1 MDKNLRFLDQTKST
15 RLDLRTGKKREFIPL
30 IESYTNSSR
39 SVSSPKILGWRKPN
53 PYRSVITKSSPGD
66 GPYREFYMT
75 RPNEND
81 LRASGTG
88 IISPWFGDFTYDF
101 STYEKLSMKNAT
113 AIGALRKVGHRKASF
128 GIMAAELTQT
138 TAMIAK
144 RATSIYRAYK
154 LARKGK
160 FRDAADSMLDSLSGK
175 DRKRF
180 IQSRG
185 YKRSRNYAS
194 DVGSAGFSSWLEIQF
209 GWLQLLEDA
218 VNAHNVFKSIDDLR
232 KLPRVSG
239 YSSRIVRHAK
249 THTNSQSFYTGS
261 KFPSHRLPT
270 HYNCSI
276 EYIVKCRADYAI
288 GNLDHFMAD
297 SFGLNNPLEIAWD
310 LVPYSFVLD
319 WFLPIGDSLA
329 ALNSTT
335 GLTKMGDSVTEFLV
349 ERRDYRAYPNVPS
362 NFDRT
367 WYIPNSSGS
376 MIRYSHTRSL
386 TPLGFLAVLPII
398 RLPSSLWH
406 AITSVALINQRR

>member
-1 MDKNLRFLDQTKST
+1 MEKNLRFLDTSAST
-15 RLDLRTGKKREFIPL
+15 RLDLRTGVKREFIPL
-30 IESYTNSSR
+30 NVVYTNTGR
-39 SVSSPKILGWRKPN
+39 SISSPKVLGWRKPN
-53 PYRSVITKSSPGD
+53 PYYSRIVKTTPGD
-66 GPYREFYMT
+66 GPYREFYMV
-75 RPNEND
+75 RPNEHD

-88 IISPWFGDFTYDF
+88 IVTPGFGDFSLDV
-101 STYEKLSMKNAT
+101 SSYEKLSMKNAT

-138 TAMIAK
+138 SNMIAK

-160 FRDAADSMLDSLSGK
+160 FRSAADSMLESLSGSK
-175 DRKRF
+175 RKSF
-180 IQSRG
+180 VSSRG
-185 YKRSRNYAS
+185 YKRSRDYVS
-194 DVGSAGFSSWLEIQF
+194 EVGSAGFNSWLEIQF

-218 VNAHNVFKSIDDLR
+218 VNAHNVLKSIDDLR

-239 YSSRIVRHAK
+239 FSSRVVRKA
-249 THTNSQSFYTGS
+249 NSHSGRQTFYAGS
-261 KFPSHRLPT
+261 QFPSHRVPT
-270 HYNCSI
+270 TYNDTL

-349 ERRDYRAYPNVPS
+349 EHRDYQTHPNVPD
-362 NFDRT
+362 NFDRV
-367 WYIPNSSGS
+367 WYVPVINGS
-376 MIRYSHTRSL
+376 LTRYSHTRSL
-386 TPLGFLAVLPII
+386 TPLGFLAVLPVI

>member
-1 MDKNLRFLDQTKST
+1 MEKNLRFLDTTSST
-15 RLDLRTGKKREFIPL
+15 RLDFRTGAKREFTPL
-30 IESYTNSSR
+30 NVIYTNTSR
-39 SVSSPKILGWRKPN
+39 SMSSPKVNGWRKPT
-53 PYRSVITKSSPGD
+53 PYYSRIVKTSPGD
-66 GPYREFYMT
+66 GPYREFYMVK
-75 RPNEND
+75 PNEHD

-88 IISPWFGDFTYDF
+88 IVTPGFDSF
-101 STYEKLSMKNAT
+101 SIDVSLYEKLSMKNAT

-128 GIMAAELTQT
+128 GIMAAELKQT
-138 TAMIAK
+138 TSMIAN

-160 FRDAADSMLDSLSGK
+160 FRSAADSMLDSLSGK
-175 DRKRF
+175 ERKSF
-180 IQSRG
+180 VSSRG
-185 YKRSRNYAS
+185 YRRSRDYVS
-194 DVGSAGFSSWLEIQF
+194 DVGTAGFNSWLEIQF
-209 GWLQLLEDA
+209 GWLQLLKDA
-218 VNAHNVFKSIDDLR
+218 VDAHNVLKSIDDLR

-239 YSSRIVRHAK
+239 FSSRVVRSAS
-249 THTNSQSFYTGS
+249 THSGPTTFYTGS
-261 KFPSHRLPT
+261 KFPSHRLPVI
-270 HYNCSI
+270 YNDTL

-349 ERRDYRAYPNVPS
+349 EHREYRVHPNVPS
-362 NFDRT
+362 NLDRT
-367 WYIPNSSGS
+367 WYVPLINGS
-376 MIRYSHTRSL
+376 MTRYSHTRSL
-386 TPLGFLAVLPII
+386 TPLGLLAVLPII